1 MRRREFIR
9 LLGSVAALPLAAHA
23 QQPMPVVGF
32 IGGGFWGTGDGSG
45 GNHFVEAFRSGLRE
59 MGFIEGQNVAIEYR
73 FAENRLEGL
82 PELVADLIR
91 RRVAVICTGNNV
103 TTLAVKKATSEIPLV
118 FVFGLD
124 PVLMGLVSTINR
136 PGGNATGVSFLTS
149 SLEPK
154 RLELVRVLLPQ
165 AELVAALVNPDNP
178 NAESH
183 IKDLQAATGTFGM
196 QLLVLKLREVS
207 DFETTF
213 ATLVQQRVGAV
224 LVTSNSLFDSNRR
237 RLVDLAARN
246 AIPAMY
252 PWRDFADAGGL
263 LSYGNSLNDA
273 ARHVGLYAGRILK
286 GDKAGDL
293 PVWVPTKFEFI
304 LNLKTAKALGLEI
317 PAKLLAFADEVIE

>member
-73 FAENRLEGL
+73 FAENRVERL

-178 NAESH
+178 NAENH

-224 LVTSNSLFDSNRR
+224 LVTSDSLFNSNRR

-304 LNLKTAKALGLEI
+304 LTSRRPRRLGSKYPRSCSPL
-317 PAKLLAFADEVIE
+317 PTR

>member
-224 LVTSNSLFDSNRR
+224 LVTSDSLFDSNRR

-252 PWRDFADAGGL
+252 PPI
-263 LSYGNSLNDA
+263 SPMPA
-273 ARHVGLYAGRILK
+273 AC
-286 GDKAGDL
+286 
-293 PVWVPTKFEFI
+293 
-304 LNLKTAKALGLEI
+304 
-317 PAKLLAFADEVIE
+317 

>member
-224 LVTSNSLFDSNRR
+224 LVTSDLLFDSNRR